1 VIRPQGLWRGRL
13 GWGVVHYGL
22 VFARASAAY
31 VVRSAH
37 GANLKGLPAR
47 RADIGR
53 WRLVDLD
60 GCSVLL
66 LSRRWLITRGRLT
79 SLAALMPWLRFRLE
93 PRLLDDFWLEA
104 QAPLHRLPLRLTGDY
119 ARPDGSIEPEYSSI
133 PR

>member
-1 VIRPQGLWRGRL
+1 VIRPQRLWRGRL

-22 VFARASAAY
+22 VFAQTPAAY

-47 RADIGR
+47 RAEIGR

-60 GCSVLL
+60 EAGVLL

-79 SLAALMPWLRFRLE
+79 PLAVLIPWLWFRLD
-93 PRLLDDFWLEA
+93 PGLLDDFWLEA
-104 QAPLHRLPLRLTGDY
+104 QAIL
-119 ARPDGSIEPEYSSI
+119 
-133 PR
+133 